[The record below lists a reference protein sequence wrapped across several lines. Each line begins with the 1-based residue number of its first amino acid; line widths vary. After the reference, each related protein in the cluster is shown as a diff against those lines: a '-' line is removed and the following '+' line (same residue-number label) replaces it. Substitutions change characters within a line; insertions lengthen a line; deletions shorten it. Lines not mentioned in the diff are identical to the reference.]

1 MAKRPKITKA
11 GNTTT
16 MQYSNGTVV
25 EIKTTKLYSAK
36 NLGDLNDTSDL
47 NGKRRGR
54 GKSNKRSKKKK

>member
-1 MAKRPKITKA
+1 MAKRPKKTKA

-36 NLGDLNDTSDL
+36 NLGDLND
-47 NGKRRGR
+47 KRRGR